1 MNKLRPLLFIAIIIT
16 LFSCE
21 KEYSQEDGGNN
32 DDLIVGADCRI
43 SKIVYADT
51 ALKINLGRIEAT
63 INNLDIVEDITRYD
77 SVSNAPEFISTPVY
91 TNDSVY
97 IDADQY
103 FVVDVNKRISKLH
116 GLLDPIDPFSLQFD
130 VFYLYNTA
138 GYLITK
144 NYFLTISPF
153 LPYQQINYTYSGG
166 NLVHMEGIDK
176 ASDELFIDADIDYYS
191 NITPRRF
198 IYLFPDEKSYS
209 DLTQFFNFG
218 LKNLNAVKKLKV
230 RNYDPGNVVRD
241 SAVSNFSNYL
251 ISKDN
256 YVLSVQMDST
266 IQQSIPALPGKLV
279 FSYHCK

>member
-32 DDLIVGADCRI
+32 DDLIVGANCRI
-43 SKIVYADT
+43 SKIVYTDT
-51 ALKINLGRIEAT
+51 GAKINLGRIEAS
-63 INNLDIVEDITRYD
+63 INNMDIVTDIIRYD
-77 SVSNAPEFISTPVY
+77 SVSNTPEFISAPVY
-91 TNDSVY
+91 TNDSIY

-144 NYFLTISPF
+144 NYFLTINPF

-166 NLVHMEGIDK
+166 NLTHMEGIDK
-176 ASDELFIDADIDYYS
+176 ASDERFIDADIDYYS

-209 DLTQFFNFG
+209 DLTQFFDFG

>member
-21 KEYSQEDGGNN
+21 KEYSQEDGGIN
-32 DDLIVGADCRI
+32 DDLIVGADCRL
-43 SKIVYADT
+43 SKILYTDT
-51 ALKINLGRIEAT
+51 AAKMNLGSIAAV
-63 INNLDIVEDITRYD
+63 INNMDIVTNISRFD
-77 SVSNAPEFISTPVY
+77 SVSNSPEFISAPVY
-91 TNDSVY
+91 TNDSIY

-103 FVVDVNKRISKLH
+103 FVVDVNKRIIKLH
-116 GLLDPIDPFSLQFD
+116 GLLDPVDPFSLQFD

-138 GYLITK
+138 GYLVTK

-153 LPYQQINYTYSGG
+153 LPYQQINYIYSGG
-166 NLVHMEGIDK
+166 NLVRMEGIDK

-241 SAVSNFSNYL
+241 SAVSNFTNYL

-266 IQQSIPALPGKLV
+266 SQQSIPALAGKLT